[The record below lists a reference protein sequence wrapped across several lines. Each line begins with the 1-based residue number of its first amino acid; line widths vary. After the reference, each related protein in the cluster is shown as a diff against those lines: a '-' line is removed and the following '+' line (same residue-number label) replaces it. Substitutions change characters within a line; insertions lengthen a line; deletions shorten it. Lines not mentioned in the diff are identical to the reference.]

1 MLPTLLRK
9 TVRDDRR
16 AIIGWAVGLSALLA
30 FYVPFWSTIAD
41 DGDAAAAAMDIM
53 PEGMATG
60 VGFADIATGV
70 GWLEGIVYSIFGPLL
85 LIMCAIVLGTRS
97 VAVPEESGQLDQ
109 FLALPFT
116 RRRFLVE
123 RYTAL
128 VFGVVV
134 VAAAAWAVV
143 VIFDAAL
150 EMEVGVGPITAASL
164 GLVLLA
170 LCFGTL
176 AFAVGAATGNR
187 GASLAVAGG
196 AAVAAYVVRAM
207 SQAGVE
213 GMEPLRWVSPFH
225 YHLGGD
231 PLRDDFPLGYF
242 AVLAGIIVVLVVLA
256 VAAFERR
263 DVGV

>member
-16 AIIGWAVGLSALLA
+16 AIIGWAVGLSALLS
-30 FYVPFWSTIAD
+30 FYVPFWATMSD
-41 DGDAAAAAMDIM
+41 EEEAATAVVDIM
-53 PEGMATG
+53 PEGMAIG
-60 VGFADIATGV
+60 MGFADITSGA

-85 LIMCAIVLGTRS
+85 LIMCAVVLGHRS

-123 RYTAL
+123 RFTAL

-143 VIFDAAL
+143 VIFDATL
-150 EMEVGVGPITAASL
+150 EMEVGVGPLTAATL
-164 GLVLLA
+164 GLLLLA

-176 AFAVGAATGNR
+176 AFAVGAATGSR
-187 GASLAVAGG
+187 GASLAAGGG
-196 AAVAAYVVRAM
+196 AAVVAYLVRAM

-213 GMEPLRWVSPFH
+213 ALEPLRWVSPFH
-225 YHLGGD
+225 YYLGGD
-231 PLRDDFPLGYF
+231 PLRGDFPLAYF
-242 AVLAGIIVVLVVLA
+242 AVLAGIILVLVGIA
-256 VAAFERR
+256 VASFERR